1 MTEQRNP
8 GGTRAGIL
16 KAAMHVLAEKGYSEA
31 SMQDVA
37 DASGCTKPTIYYYFR
52 SKEGLVLALVEH
64 VNSML
69 ENIIRPELEADSTV
83 SASLERITAELMRMH
98 GENPDFA
105 KAHLMCHA
113 DSTGIRSLFPSM
125 KSRFVE
131 VEDLVERLYSRG
143 VERGE
148 FRPDVPIPVLCRTFS
163 SILHMAL
170 AFPQDGAGQT
180 SSAGEMVGILMRGIG
195 N

>member
-1 MTEQRNP
+1 MTEHRDP

-69 ENIIRPELEADSTV
+69 EDLIRQELGTDSTV
-83 SASLERITAELMRMH
+83 SDSLERITAELIRMH
-98 GENPDFA
+98 RENPDFA

-113 DSTGIRSLFPSM
+113 DTTGFRSLFPSM
-125 KSRFVE
+125 VSCFVE
-131 VEDLVERLYSRG
+131 VERLAQQLFSRG

-148 FRPDVPIPVLCRTFS
+148 FRPDVPIPILCRTFS
-163 SILHMAL
+163 SMLHMAL
-170 AFPQDGAGQT
+170 NTPQDGAGKAP
-180 SSAGEMVGILMRGIG
+180 SAGEMVGILMRGIG

>member
-1 MTEQRNP
+1 MTGHLNP

-69 ENIIRPELEADSTV
+69 EDIIRPELEADSTV

-131 VEDLVERLYSRG
+131 VEDLVERLFSRG

-170 AFPQDGAGQT
+170 SIPQDGAGRS